1 MVYND
6 DIAIPFNQGDSMSI
20 KISIIGAGSA
30 VFSLNMIRDLCLTP
44 NLQGSTVCF
53 MDVNEERLNAAYALC
68 SRYAQEVG
76 IKLNLEKTTDRKK
89 ALKGANYVINS
100 ALVGGHHRL
109 RAGWEI
115 GKKYGYR
122 HGGSLH
128 FMHDEAFWVNFS
140 QYQLFESVIQ
150 DVLEICP
157 QAWYLQIANPV
168 FSGITLLGRK
178 YPQAKMIGLCHGYSG
193 VYHLA
198 RTIGLDPDQITF
210 EIPGVN
216 HYVWLNRL
224 YHKGQDAMPRLR
236 EWVQNESEAYFK
248 KRGKDSGMGPKAV
261 DLFRRF
267 GVFPIGDTGT
277 WGGGSWGWWYHTDAK
292 TEKQWQENPTTGW
305 NKYFVGCESQVAE
318 IKRVAEDM
326 SVKVS
331 EHYKPDHSHELI
343 ISMVE
348 SLVCDIPRVMIGNI
362 LNKGMMVAG
371 VPEDVSVEVPVLV
384 SGRGIQGIQ
393 THPLPPL
400 AQAYMQR
407 DLVVPANLELE
418 AYEKHSK
425 HLLLELVRMDPWTR
439 TPEQASAALDE
450 ILDLPFLTEMKDHYQ

>member
-1 MVYND
+1 
-6 DIAIPFNQGDSMSI
+6 MSV

-53 MDVNEERLNAAYALC
+53 MDINEERLNAAFALC

-76 IKLNLEKTTDRKK
+76 NKLKLEKTTDRKK
-89 ALKGANYVINS
+89 ALKGANFVINS
-100 ALVGGHHRL
+100 ALIGGHHRL

-122 HGGSLH
+122 FGGSLH
-128 FMHDEAFWVNFS
+128 FMHDEAFWVNFA

-150 DVLEICP
+150 DVLKICP
-157 QAWYLQIANPV
+157 DAWYLQIANPV
-168 FSGITLLGRK
+168 FAGITMLGRK
-178 YPQAKMIGLCHGYSG
+178 YPQAKIVGLCHGYSG
-193 VYHLA
+193 VFHVA
-198 RTIGLDPDQITF
+198 KTIGLDPDQITY

-216 HYVWLNRL
+216 HFVWLNRL
-224 YHKGQDAMPRLR
+224 YHKGEDALPRLR
-236 EWVQNESEAYFK
+236 EWVENESKAYFK
-248 KRGKDSGMGPKAV
+248 KCDNNSDMGPKAV

-267 GVFPIGDTGT
+267 GVFPIGDTCT
-277 WGGGSWGWWYHTDAK
+277 VGGGSWAWWYHTDAK
-292 TEKQWQENPTTGW
+292 TEKRWKEDPATWW
-305 NKYFVGCESQVAE
+305 NGYFTHGEANVAE
-318 IKRVAEDM
+318 IKQVAEDM

-348 SLVCDIPRVMIGNI
+348 SLACDIPRVMIGNI
-362 LNKGMMVAG
+362 LNKGTLVAG
-371 VPEDVSVEVPVLV
+371 VPEDVSVEVPALI

-400 AQAYMQR
+400 VQAYMQR
-407 DLVVPANLELE
+407 DRVVTANLELE

-425 HLLLELVRMDPWTR
+425 DLLLELIRMDQWTK
-439 TPEQASAALDE
+439 TAEQASGALDE
-450 ILDLPFLTEMKDHYQ
+450 ILDLPFLSEMKAHYQ